1 MSEGN
6 GYVTRDLFL
15 RAPVRRFKELVIP
28 ELGKVRI
35 RSLTELER
43 SQFEA
48 SIRDKKGNVSNTKL
62 IDLKCRLIVL
72 AVVDGEGNPVLQNA
86 DIAQLRQQD
95 AKITNALVDAI
106 QEHIGITDNDLEEL
120 EKN

>member
-1 MSEGN
+1 MTETN
-6 GYVTRDLFL
+6 GYATRELLL
-15 RAPVRRFKELVIP
+15 RAPVRRFKELVVP
-28 ELGKVRI
+28 DLGTVRI

-48 SIRDKKGNVSNTKL
+48 SIRDKNGQVSNSKL
-62 IDLKCRLIVL
+62 VDLKCRLIVL
-72 AVVDGEGNPVLQNA
+72 AVVDGEGNQILQNS

-95 AKITNALVDAI
+95 SKITNSLVDVI
-106 QEHIGITDNDLEEL
+106 QDHIGITDNDLEEL

>member
-6 GYVTRDLFL
+6 GFVTRDLFL
-15 RAPVRRFKELVIP
+15 RPLVRRFKEIEIP
-28 ELGKVRI
+28 DFGKVRI

-48 SIRDKKGNVSNTKL
+48 SIRDKKGQVSNSKL
-62 IDLKCRLIVL
+62 VDLKCRLIVL
-72 AVVDGEGNPVLQNA
+72 AVVDGEGNQILQNS
-86 DIAQLRQQD
+86 DIAELRKQD
-95 AKITNALVDAI
+95 ARVTNALVDAI
-106 QEHIGITDNDLEEL
+106 QSHVGITDSDLEEL

>member
-6 GYVTRDLFL
+6 GFVTRDLFL
-15 RAPVRRFKELVIP
+15 RAPVRRYKELIVP
-28 ELGKVRI
+28 ELGEVRI

-72 AVVDGEGNPVLQNA
+72 AVVDAEGNPILQNS
-86 DIAQLRQQD
+86 DIPQLRNQD

-106 QEHIGITDNDLEEL
+106 QDHIGITDNDLEEL